1 MDRNAKIAR
10 LRKLLPAGRNTRKFL
25 RSRYVM
31 NELVPMS
38 NADLR
43 EQMKYYKGS
52 KEAFW
57 NEVEETV
64 NTSNAS
70 DRTNEYLNNGYNAN
84 SNNNHN
90 GGKRRKTHRRKS
102 HKRRTHRRRN

>member
-1 MDRNAKIAR
+1 
-10 LRKLLPAGRNTRKFL
+10 
-25 RSRYVM
+25 M

-38 NADLR
+38 NDELR
-43 EQMKYYKGS
+43 EQMKYYQGS
-52 KEAFW
+52 KEAYW

-64 NTSNAS
+64 NTSGNN
-70 DRTNEYLNNGYNAN
+70 DRTNEYLKNGYNAN
-84 SNNNHN
+84 SNNNNHN

>member
-10 LRKLLPAGRNTRKFL
+10 LRKILPAGRNTRKFL

-38 NADLR
+38 NAELMK
-43 EQMKYYKGS
+43 QMKYYQGS
-52 KEAFW
+52 KEAYW
-57 NEVEETV
+57 NEVEEV
-64 NTSNAS
+64 INTSNAS
-70 DRTNEYLNNGYNAN
+70 DRTNNYLNNGYNAN
-84 SNNNHN
+84 NNNYN